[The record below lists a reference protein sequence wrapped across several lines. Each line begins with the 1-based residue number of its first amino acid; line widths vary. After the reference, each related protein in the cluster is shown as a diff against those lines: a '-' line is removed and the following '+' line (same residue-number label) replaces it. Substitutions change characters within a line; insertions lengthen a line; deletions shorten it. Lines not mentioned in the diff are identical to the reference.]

1 MVAETGLLELT
12 YYGVHKMF
20 RIEHNVETGEVIE
33 IELSPEEV
41 SEFEK
46 VYANSVTQEQ
56 IKKAEL
62 EAKQIARQ
70 ALLDKLGI
78 TEDEAKLLLGGN

>member
-46 VYANSVTQEQ
+46 VYADSVAQEQ

-62 EAKQIARQ
+62 EAKQTARQ

-78 TEDEAKLLLGGN
+78 TEDEARLLLGGN

>member
-1 MVAETGLLELT
+1 
-12 YYGVHKMF
+12 MF

-33 IELSPEEV
+33 IKLTAEE
-41 SEFEK
+41 EAQFQAQ
-46 VYANSVTQEQ
+46 YAES
-56 IKKAEL
+56 KAQADAQQA
-62 EAKQIARQ
+62 EAQAKAAARQ

>member
-1 MVAETGLLELT
+1 
-12 YYGVHKMF
+12 MF